1 MKKIMLAVA
10 AIVAV
15 SSLSLV
21 SCGGGDPAAKA
32 TAAVEKAMK
41 AAKEDPTKALEIMT
55 NLQEDIEDILKNDC
69 KTAED
74 SAAVEAAV
82 EKAAK
87 AAMGL

>member
-1 MKKIMLAVA
+1 
-10 AIVAV
+10 
-15 SSLSLV
+15 
-21 SCGGGDPAAKA
+21 
-32 TAAVEKAMK
+32 MK